1 MTIRTRLTLWYAGML
16 LASLLLMGAV
26 LHHELIG
33 EFREH
38 QRLENARHKLVKIMV
53 SYGVPTMLV
62 LVVGGSVLAY
72 RALRPIATLSA
83 FAEQV
88 HAGNLKERIPLTHRG
103 DELDRLAQVFN
114 GMLSRVEAGVA
125 SVREFTL
132 HASHELKTPL
142 TILSAE
148 MELALSRP
156 GLAEGEQARL
166 VSQLEEV
173 RRLARL
179 VETLSILAK
188 ADAGL
193 PIVAKEPFRL
203 DELLRDTV
211 AQARLLGDPIGVTID
226 VAECD
231 RLVLNGD
238 RAGLHQV
245 LLDLLG
251 NAVKHNQAGGW
262 IRIGLRGE
270 PAVMILTVENGAELL
285 PPELPPRIFE
295 RFVRGP
301 RATDGFG
308 LGLSITKMIVEAHGG
323 TVAFDQAKDGVVR
336 FTVCLP
342 RTS

>member
-1 MTIRTRLTLWYAGML
+1 MKIRTRLTLWYAGML

-38 QRLENARHKLVKIMV
+38 QRLESARRKLIEIMLY
-53 SYGVPTMLV
+53 YGTPTAVV
-62 LVVGGSVLAY
+62 LVVVGSILAY
-72 RALRPIATLSA
+72 RALRPIATLSGY
-83 FAEQV
+83 AERV

-103 DELDRLAQVFN
+103 DEFDRLAEVFN

-148 MELALSRP
+148 MELALSRS
-156 GLAEGEQARL
+156 GLAEGEQTRL

-173 RRLARL
+173 RRLSRL
-179 VETLSILAK
+179 VETLGMLAK

-193 PIVAKEPFRL
+193 PIVAMEPFRL

-211 AQARLLGDPIGVTID
+211 AQARLLGDRIGVTIE

-231 RLVLNGD
+231 RLMLDGD
-238 RAGLHQV
+238 RAGMHQV
-245 LLDLLG
+245 LLNLLG
-251 NAVKHNQAGGW
+251 NAVKHNESHGW
-262 IRIGLRGE
+262 IRVGLRSE
-270 PAVMILTVENGAELL
+270 PSQMILTVENGAALL

-301 RATDGFG
+301 RSTDGFG
-308 LGLSITKMIVEAHGG
+308 LGLSISKMIVEAHGG
-323 TVAFDQAKDGVVR
+323 TVTFHQGPHGVVR
-336 FTVCLP
+336 LTVCLP